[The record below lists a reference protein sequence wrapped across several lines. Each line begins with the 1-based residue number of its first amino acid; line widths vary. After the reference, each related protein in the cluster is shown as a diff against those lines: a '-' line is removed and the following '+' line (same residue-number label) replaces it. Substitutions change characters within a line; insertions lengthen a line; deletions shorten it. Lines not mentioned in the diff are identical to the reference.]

1 MIYKAV
7 SSVDSNVQCQQHRPD
22 SSPANTIFK
31 ENKHQ
36 IVFKNI
42 NCGATL
48 KVIELNT
55 CL

>member
-1 MIYKAV
+1 MIYKEV
-7 SSVDSNVQCQQHRPD
+7 SCVDSNVQCQRHRPD
-22 SSPANTIFK
+22 SCPANKIFE
-31 ENKHQ
+31 ENKYQ

-48 KVIELNT
+48 KVMELNM